1 MENDN
6 TQVGALVRKCIAE
19 ADAAEMVKMTGA
31 LMAVILSENLGED
44 LTFAAKCAPKFAESL
59 DGANLLKRSA
69 EIAVGLDDEALGKA
83 FRAHLEDAVSNHL
96 NKPF

>member
-6 TQVGALVRKCIAE
+6 TRVGELVRKCIAE
-19 ADAAEMVKMTGA
+19 NNAAEMAKMTGA
-31 LMAVILSENLGED
+31 IMAVILSENLGED
-44 LTFAAKCAPKFAESL
+44 LTFAGKCAPKFAEGL

-83 FRAHLEDAVSNHL
+83 FRAHLEDAVSNHMS
-96 NKPF
+96 KPF